1 MVIGLSM
8 TAGASDVLL
17 ALLLAQDAVAAGI
30 LDSVNDIA
38 ASLRNTGKGD
48 SEMLQEPTPG
58 PQPPNPTPESVDS
71 NPFNSFPALYH
82 ELADWWP
89 VLSAPEE
96 YAEEAQ
102 FYARTLAAASASPIR
117 TVLELGSGGGNN
129 ALHMKQHFELTLV
142 DLSPG
147 MLAVSRRLNPDC
159 EHIQGDMRSVRLGFQ
174 RRTESASA
182 GVPVA
187 LEPGLQ
193 RRTES
198 ANAEDTPALEPGQF
212 DAVFIQDAI
221 DYMATEADLLQALT
235 TAFVHCRPGGVALFA
250 PDHTRETFMPST
262 SHGGHDD
269 VHRALRYLEW
279 TWDPDP
285 ADSTIITDMV
295 YLLRDETQAVRCV
308 VDRHISGL
316 FSQADW
322 LRLIGEVGF
331 VAEMLPFV
339 HSEIEPGSMHAFLGY
354 KPLE

>member
-1 MVIGLSM
+1 
-8 TAGASDVLL
+8 
-17 ALLLAQDAVAAGI
+17 
-30 LDSVNDIA
+30 
-38 ASLRNTGKGD
+38 
-48 SEMLQEPTPG
+48 MLQDPAHTASVEPEPS
-58 PQPPNPTPESVDS
+58 PSRIPFPKSVDSNPFNPFPESVDS
-71 NPFNSFPALYH
+71 NPFPALYRD
-82 ELADWWP
+82 LADWWP

-129 ALHMKQHFELTLV
+129 ALHLKQHFEMTLV
-142 DLSPG
+142 DLSQG
-147 MLAVSRRLNPDC
+147 MLAVSRALNPEC
-159 EHIQGDMRSVRLGFQ
+159 EHVPGDMRSVRLGIQ
-174 RRTESASA
+174 RQTESASA
-182 GVPVA
+182 GVSVA

-193 RRTES
+193 RQTES
-198 ANAEDTPALEPGQF
+198 AGAGVSVALEPGRQF

-262 SHGGHDD
+262 SHGGHDGAY
-269 VHRALRYLEW
+269 RALRYLEW
-279 TWDPDP
+279 TLDPDP

-322 LRLIGEVGF
+322 LCLIGEVGF